1 MFVVKVE
8 TDEAPVFR
16 AFWRSQAA
24 KDWALQRSHEDAHWI
39 VGVYRTLGIRDGIKA
54 VEAVRD
60 GRGTLLTSGEK
71 LQLQNLRERS
81 CFLAGMGI
89 GTGAGF

>member
-8 TDEAPVFR
+8 TDEAPAFR

-24 KDWALQRSHEDAHWI
+24 KDWALQRSLDDAHCS
-39 VGVYRTLGIRDGIKA
+39 VAVFRAVGIRDAIKA

-60 GRGTLLTSGEK
+60 GRATLLFSGEK
-71 LQLQNLRERS
+71 LQQQNFRERS
-81 CFLAGMGI
+81 CMLAGMGI